1 MEIDRIIE
9 LIFMALT
16 SIGTVGAVIISL
28 SLMLRE
34 SRIRTRITYK
44 YDYSPQV
51 DRNSPTFDI
60 VITNISHKMIINLDG
75 FFLSSQIAWL
85 RMSNIN
91 KVLGYSE
98 SFTVKI
104 PFYKLYEFLSATSNQ
119 NIDKVDIVFFDTTG
133 RKYNKKLSIEEA
145 ALNNDLDTSR
155 PKIDLYPHIHFEK
168 AFDWVE
174 FDRDIEEKS
183 GSIPLIFQDEDVDN
197 RNNESKPTLEN
208 KSDEN

>member
-28 SLMLRE
+28 SLMMRE

-51 DRNSPTFDI
+51 DQNSPTFDI

-75 FFLSSQIAWL
+75 FLLSSQIAWL

-104 PFYKLYEFLSATSNQ
+104 PFYKLYEFLSAISNQ

-133 RKYNKKLSIEEA
+133 RKYNKKLSFEEA
-145 ALNNDLDTSR
+145 ALNYDLDTLR

-183 GSIPLIFQDEDVDN
+183 GSIPPIFQDEDVDN
-197 RNNESKPTLEN
+197 RNKESKPTMEN

>member
-1 MEIDRIIE
+1 
-9 LIFMALT
+9 
-16 SIGTVGAVIISL
+16 
-28 SLMLRE
+28 
-34 SRIRTRITYK
+34 
-44 YDYSPQV
+44 
-51 DRNSPTFDI
+51 
-60 VITNISHKMIINLDG
+60 MIINLDG

-119 NIDKVDIVFFDTTG
+119 NIDEVDIVFFDTIG

-145 ALNNDLDTSR
+145 ALNYDLDTSR
-155 PKIDLYPHIHFEK
+155 AKVDLYPHIHFEK

-197 RNNESKPTLEN
+197 QNNESKPTLEN